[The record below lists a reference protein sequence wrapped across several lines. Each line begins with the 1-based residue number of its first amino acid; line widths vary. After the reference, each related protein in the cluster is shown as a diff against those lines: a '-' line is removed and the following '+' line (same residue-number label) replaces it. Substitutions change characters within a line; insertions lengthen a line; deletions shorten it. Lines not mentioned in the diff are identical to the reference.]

1 MFVRLSGFMDSF
13 RGQSHT
19 KKTPAF
25 RRGLAFGFYRE
36 CGLLGEFLQIDIGDV
51 AEAVLAPRERGQF
64 LKPRMQLLLG
74 GIKERELPLQSVDG
88 VFRQF
93 PRGILRRQIPA
104 RPGMIE
110 RPV

>member
-19 KKTPAF
+19 KNASLPERTGVRF
-25 RRGLAFGFYRE
+25 CGE

-51 AEAVLAPRERGQF
+51 AEAVLATGERGQF
-64 LKPRMQLLLG
+64 LKPCMQLLLG
-74 GIKERELPLQSVDG
+74 GIKERELSLQSVDG

-104 RPGMIE
+104 RPGS
-110 RPV
+110 PV